1 MSATIVIEVVLAIGI
16 LFVANSFW
24 QLVKRDNFLKKIIR
38 SKPLL
43 EEVIPR
49 SALHKSDPKI
59 AAYAEKTQ
67 LGYAL
72 NIPLVVEADR
82 KTIKRLQ
89 IIFGLI
95 GIIVAAGS
103 YAFGLIYLILNCTF
117 FAIPAFFPIT
127 QSAQRSAID
136 HVIEIAVILFHW
148 RSEDSMQCDDF
159 ANKSVLRTLND
170 VIKNVYQENGKG
182 PRAALEVVD
191 QSINCLRLGIFSYLQ
206 KKYVPVFGKEDAKF
220 WAVAVLNAII
230 VEEPGNEQAKAFY
243 RKNKDKILKEALNV
257 RNDNELATAASYL
270 YAAQTIYL
278 AGLTKAPLSQRAQEL
293 GEQATRLGIYIPNTY
308 EICGSNDIST
318 CINSIDSFAKE
329 FVNKNAKGAA

>member
-1 MSATIVIEVVLAIGI
+1 MSTTIVIKVVLAIGI

-24 QLVKRDNFLKKIIR
+24 QLLKRDNFLKKIIR
-38 SKPLL
+38 SKPFL
-43 EEVIPR
+43 EQLISG
-49 SALHKSDPKI
+49 SALHKPGPKV
-59 AAYAEKTQ
+59 ATYAEKSQ

-72 NIPLVVEADR
+72 NISLVVEADR

-103 YAFGLIYLILNCTF
+103 YAFGLIYLILNCAF
-117 FAIPAFFPIT
+117 FVIPAFFPIT
-127 QSAQRSAID
+127 QSARRSAID
-136 HVIEIAVILFHW
+136 HIIEIAVILFRW
-148 RSEDSMQCDDF
+148 RSEDSIQCDDF

-182 PRAALEVVD
+182 PRAALEVLD
-191 QSINCLRLGIFSYLQ
+191 QSINCIRLGIFSHLQ
-206 KKYVPVFGKEDAKF
+206 KKYVAVFGKEEATF
-220 WAVAVLNAII
+220 WAVAVLNTI
-230 VEEPGNEQAKAFY
+230 VLEEPGNEQAKVFY
-243 RKNKDKILKEALNV
+243 RRNKDKILREALNV
-257 RNDNELATAASYL
+257 RNNNELATAASYL

-308 EICGSNDIST
+308 EICGSNDIGA
-318 CINSIDSFAKE
+318 CINSIDSFAKD
-329 FVNKNAKGAA
+329 FLDKNAKGEP